1 MGRLI
6 FYESKKLFG
15 KRLVPALL
23 LFLFVFNGLMLYRE
37 SGQRIDWRYTR
48 RDIGRVYED
57 LAGMTAPEAEEALT
71 AKKELLAAV
80 AVWREWTDGY
90 GEWNREERQ
99 GFLERNREILEK
111 YPELDPEGSYL
122 SYLTDF
128 YGEQDLID
136 SVLAQVSSVAHY
148 EDYLAGIDEEAKIMT
163 NSSLFGDPDTFSY
176 RNIERTPP
184 VYAHLKGTVLPAA
197 DSEGLLLAT
206 EFPLTDVLLLAAFL
220 ILALSMLVGER
231 EEGTLLLI
239 KPAKRGYLETIAA
252 KLLTMLFFSVILTLF
267 FYGTN
272 LFLSDRLLGL
282 GDLSR
287 PIQSIRGML
296 ASPYAM
302 MAGQYLGVFLG
313 AKLLA
318 AIPFASLLFCL
329 CTVFRNGVSACLASA
344 GAILLEAVLYLT
356 VGIHSYLSP
365 LKVLNLVC
373 MADAPWF
380 LGSYRN
386 MNVFGYPVEVIP
398 AVLLTAFLVAGF
410 SCSFALL
417 RYVREASA
425 LSAENRFLSWWKTF
439 RKRWRGRSRSAGERR
454 VRVGLFG
461 KEVYKVFIMERACF
475 LLLLFALLQ
484 WNSYRGFSVYQSP
497 EELFYRHYIGWAEG
511 VPLREAAGRYQ
522 EEQGRFDD
530 MDRRAAQA
538 SKAYAAGEISYEERE
553 AVQMEVQAS
562 QNARTGFQAVLTQYE
577 HVLGQ
582 VREGVDAELFYASG
596 WEALLDTRGQRA
608 DVMDAGKLAFFL
620 VVGLAAVF
628 SVERTSRMEL
638 LQSTC
643 VRGGGGVC
651 KRKYL
656 TGLLYGTLA
665 WGVAFL
671 PRYLAVFRA
680 YGTAGLTAPLKSLP
694 LLSDIPFNL
703 PLWGYLAL
711 VGLSRYLGMAAAA
724 GLILW
729 LSRRSGNLVHTI
741 LLGNLLLLLPVFLC
755 LMGLTGEPACS
766 LLPLL
771 TGYSMYRLT
780 AGRLVYW
787 CLALAAGA
795 WFYIQTYEE
804 GRQMRSI
811 SKNAFR
817 RHGR

>member
-1 MGRLI
+1 MVRLI
-6 FYESKKLFG
+6 FYESKKLTG

-23 LFLFVFNGLMLYRE
+23 LFLFAFNGLMLCRE
-37 SGQRIDWRYTR
+37 SGQKIDWSYTR
-48 RDIGRVYED
+48 RDVGRVYED
-57 LAGMTAPEAEEALT
+57 LAGLTALEAEEKLA
-71 AKKELLAAV
+71 AQKELLSAV
-80 AVWREWTDGY
+80 SVWREWTDGY
-90 GEWNREERQ
+90 GEWSGEERRAFQ
-99 GFLERNREILEK
+99 ERNREVFQN
-111 YPELDPEGSYL
+111 YPDLDPEGSYL
-122 SYLTDF
+122 SYLTNF
-128 YGEQDLID
+128 YSEQSLINT
-136 SVLAQVSSVAHY
+136 VLSQVSAAAHY
-148 EDYLAGIDEEAKIMT
+148 EVYLEGIDEEAEIMT
-163 NSSLFGDPDTFSY
+163 ASSLFGDPDTFSY

-184 VYAHLKGTVLPAA
+184 VYAHLKGTVLPSA
-197 DSEGLLLAT
+197 DSEGILLAT
-206 EFPLTDVLLLAAFL
+206 DFPLTDVLLLAALL

-239 KPAKRGYLETIAA
+239 KPAKRGYLETIGA
-252 KLLTMLFFSVILTLF
+252 KLLAMFFFSVVLTLA

-272 LFLSDRLLGL
+272 VLLADRLLGL

-287 PIQSIRGML
+287 PVQSVRGML

-302 MAGQYLGVFLG
+302 TAGRYLGVFLG

-318 AIPFASLLFCL
+318 ALTFASLLFCL
-329 CTVFRNGVSACLASA
+329 CTVFRNGISACLASA
-344 GAILLEAVLYLT
+344 GAIFLEAVLYLT
-356 VGIHSYLSP
+356 IGIHSFLSP

-380 LGSYRN
+380 LGNYRN
-386 MNVFGYPVEVIP
+386 MNLFGYPVEVIP
-398 AVLLTAFLVAGF
+398 AVLLTAVLTAGL
-410 SCSFALL
+410 SCFFALFC
-417 RYVREASA
+417 YVREASA
-425 LSAENRFLSWWKTF
+425 LPAENRLLSRWKAF
-439 RKRWRGRSRSAGERR
+439 RKRRRGKRRKTGGRR

-461 KEVYKVFIMERACF
+461 KELYKLFAMERAGL
-475 LLLLFALLQ
+475 LLLLFVFLQ
-484 WNSYRGFSVYQSP
+484 WSSYRDFHVYQSP

-511 VPLREAAGRYQ
+511 VPLQEAAGRYQ

-530 MDRRAAQA
+530 MDRRAAQEA
-538 SKAYAAGEISYEERE
+538 KAYAAGELSYEERE

-562 QNARTGFQAVLTQYE
+562 QNARSGFGTALAQYE

-582 VREGVDAELFYASG
+582 VREGTDAELFYASG
-596 WEALLDTRGQRA
+596 WEALLNAQGQRA

-620 VVGLAAVF
+620 AVGLAAVF

-638 LQSTC
+638 LQRTC

-656 TGLLYGTLA
+656 AGLLYGTLA
-665 WGVAFL
+665 WATAFL
-671 PRYLAVFRA
+671 PRYLAVFGA
-680 YGTAGLTAPLKSLP
+680 YGTAGLTAPLKSLS
-694 LLSDIPFNL
+694 LLDDIPFNI

-711 VGLSRYLGMAAAA
+711 VGLSRYLGMAAAV
-724 GLILW
+724 GLVLW

-755 LMGLTGEPACS
+755 LMGITGEPALS

-771 TGYSMYRLT
+771 TGCSMYRLT

-804 GRQMRSI
+804 GTMS
-811 SKNAFR
+811 
-817 RHGR
+817 

>member
-6 FYESKKLFG
+6 IYESKKWMG
-15 KRLVPALL
+15 KRLIPALL

-37 SGQRIDWRYTR
+37 AGQRTSWSYTR
-48 RDIGRVYED
+48 KDVGRVYED
-57 LAGMTAPEAEEALT
+57 LAGCMALEAEEKLAE
-71 AKKELLAAV
+71 KKELLSAV
-80 AVWREWTDGY
+80 AVWREWTDGC
-90 GEWNREERQ
+90 GEWDEEERQ
-99 GFLERNREILEK
+99 AFQERNQEILGK
-111 YPELDPEGSYL
+111 YPDLDPEGSYL
-122 SYLTDF
+122 SYLTNF
-128 YGEQDLID
+128 YSEQDLID
-136 SVLAQVSSVAHY
+136 EVLSQVSAAAHY
-148 EDYLAGIDEEAKIMT
+148 DDYLEEIDEEAKVMT
-163 NSSLFGDPDTFSY
+163 ASSLFGDPDTFSY

-197 DSEGLLLAT
+197 DSEGILLAT

-239 KPAKRGYLETIAA
+239 KPTRRGYLETIGA
-252 KLLTMLFFSVILTLF
+252 KLLTMLSFSVVLTLV

-272 LFLSDRLLGL
+272 LFLADRLLGL
-282 GDLSR
+282 GALSR
-287 PIQSIRGML
+287 PLQSIRGML
-296 ASPYAM
+296 ASPHAM
-302 MAGQYLGVFLG
+302 TAGQYLGVFLG
-313 AKLLA
+313 AKTLA
-318 AIPFASLLFCL
+318 AVTFASLLFCL

-344 GAILLEAVLYLT
+344 GAILLESVLYLAI
-356 VGIHSYLSP
+356 GIHSYLSP

-373 MADAPWF
+373 MADAPWL
-380 LGSYRN
+380 LGNYRN
-386 MNVFGYPVEVIP
+386 MNLFGHPVEALP
-398 AVLLTAFLVAGF
+398 AVLLTAFLAAGF
-410 SCSFALL
+410 SCFFAMF

-425 LSAENRFLSWWKTF
+425 LRAENRLLPRCKESRKT
-439 RKRWRGRSRSAGERR
+439 RRGRSQKAR

-461 KEVYKVFIMERACF
+461 KELYKIFVIERAGF

-484 WNSYRGFSVYQSP
+484 WNSYRDFKVYQSP

-511 VPLREAAGRYQ
+511 VPLQDAAFRYQ
-522 EEQGRFDD
+522 EEQRRFDD

-553 AVQMEVQAS
+553 AVRMEAQAF
-562 QNARTGFQAVLTQYE
+562 QNARSGFETALAQYE

-582 VREGVDAELFYASG
+582 VRNGTAAELFYASG
-596 WEALLDTRGQRA
+596 WEVLLNTQGQRA

-620 VVGLAAVF
+620 AVGLAAVF

-656 TGLLYGTLA
+656 AGLLYGTTA
-665 WGVAFL
+665 WAIAFL
-671 PRYLAVFRA
+671 PRYLTVFGA

-694 LLSDIPFNL
+694 LLSDIPFNI

-711 VGLSRYLGMAAAA
+711 VGLSRYLGMAAAT
-724 GLILW
+724 GLLLW
-729 LSRRSGNLVHTI
+729 LSRRSGNLVHAI

-755 LMGLTGEPACS
+755 LMGLTGEPVFS

-804 GRQMRSI
+804 GRVS
-811 SKNAFR
+811 
-817 RHGR
+817 